1 MNTNEQ
7 VERTYGQWTRPRRE
21 GMWGLGWS
29 VSVAAFVAVVIA
41 LLLVMVAGLQVAA
54 VAIVIEIVVLAP
66 LAHSRGGRTGYE
78 RGLLMV
84 NWSRAWR
91 RRENFYMAG
100 VFSRLG
106 TAKLPGLMANS
117 KLYEGIDSAGY
128 RFGMVHMPSHHLYTV
143 LIRTW
148 PQGARAVDQDRVDEW
163 VASWSQLLATLGE
176 KPDVEAITAVVDS
189 LPETGNRL
197 ACEVNRLTLDSAP
210 APARAMM
217 AQLAE
222 MLPSESV
229 RTESWCSVSFKATT
243 PARRKDPAE
252 QAEEIGRR
260 LPLIVAAL
268 ADAGVRA
275 RPMTGE
281 EVIALMR
288 RAWDPAAEADLE
300 AAAEAGESHGLTW
313 NDAGPIHHDQKV
325 NRLIHDGTV
334 TVTWEMDGA
343 PEGVVRERV
352 LQRLIAPNDQV
363 QRKRVALVYR
373 PHNSGD
379 AAQIV
384 DDDYKNALVA
394 EQTQR
399 GVGSATATMRRESTE
414 QARKEQAG
422 GHGVTRFAALVS
434 VTERLGADE
443 PALEAITK
451 DLSSQARLK
460 IRRCY
465 RYQAAAFAAALGAG
479 VLLPEMTSTPR
490 GLGE

>member
-1 MNTNEQ
+1 MSATEQ
-7 VERTYGQWTRPRRE
+7 VERTYGGWTKPRKE

-29 VSVAAFVAVVIA
+29 VSVAAFGGVVIA
-41 LLLVMVAGLQVAA
+41 LLTVMFAGLVPA
-54 VAIVIEIVVLAP
+54 VIVLAIEIVVLAP

-78 RGLLMV
+78 RGLLMI
-84 NWSRAWR
+84 NWGRTWWK
-91 RRENFYMAG
+91 RETFYMAG
-100 VFSRLG
+100 TFSRLG
-106 TAKLPGLMANS
+106 SAKLPGLMANS
-117 KLYEGIDSAGY
+117 KLYEGIDAAGY
-128 RFGMVHMPSHHLYTV
+128 RFGMVHMPAHHLYTV

-197 ACEVNRLTLDSAP
+197 ASEVNRLTLDTAP
-210 APARAMM
+210 APARQMM

-222 MLPSESV
+222 ALPSESV

-300 AAAEAGESHGLTW
+300 AAAEAGESHGVTW
-313 NDAGPIHHDQKV
+313 DDAGPIHHDQKLD
-325 NRLIHDGTV
+325 RLLHDGTV
-334 TVTWEMDGA
+334 SVTWEMDGA

-352 LQRLIAPNDQV
+352 LQRLIAPNEQV
-363 QRKRVALVYR
+363 QRKRVAIIYR
-373 PHNSGD
+373 PHSSGD

-399 GVGSATATMRRESTE
+399 GVGSATASMRVESTE

-422 GHGVTRFAALVS
+422 GHGTLVT
-434 VTERLGADE
+434 VTERAGADV

-465 RYQAAAFAAALGAG
+465 RYQAAAFSAALGAG
-479 VLLPEMTSTPR
+479 VLLPEMVSLPR
-490 GLGE
+490 VVAE